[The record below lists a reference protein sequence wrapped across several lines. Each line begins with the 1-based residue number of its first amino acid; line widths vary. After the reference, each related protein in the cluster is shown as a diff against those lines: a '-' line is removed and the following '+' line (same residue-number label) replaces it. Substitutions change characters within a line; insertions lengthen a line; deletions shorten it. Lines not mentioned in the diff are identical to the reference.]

1 MRFWRGRE
9 GLPLGANHDNLT
21 QPTAK
26 SYWYSGAW
34 SSRAR
39 VWFEDQ
45 LTVPAL
51 ETKVP
56 LLASVGTGPRGIL
69 PSGPSGGKLSRP
81 GVLVTA
87 LKQKS
92 KGKVTFLRLWEL
104 AGEFGKL
111 TVHHPAGSPAPI
123 AGPVD
128 LRGISQAHQLQAKAP
143 HSSSLSVVCV
153 GFIRTG
159 IDSHVAIVV
168 SLCTDGKIQ
177 GLTNAA

>member
-69 PSGPSGGKLSRP
+69 PSGQSGGKLSRP

-87 LKQKS
+87 LKRKS
-92 KGKVTFLRLWEL
+92 KGKVAFMRLWGL

-128 LRGISQAHQLQAKAP
+128 LRGISQGPPIAVQSGSFEFA
-143 HSSSLSVVCV
+143 LSCLRWLRSNWNRFACGYRWCPV
-153 GFIRTG
+153 R
-159 IDSHVAIVV
+159 
-168 SLCTDGKIQ
+168 
-177 GLTNAA
+177 